1 MRHIDQAVRLVSF
14 TVYYELVSK
23 TFFKLVGHPFSFVSG
38 WLFLF
43 ETKVNPY
50 AVFAGNEKRT

>member
-23 TFFKLVGHPFSFVSG
+23 TFVKHVSHPFSFVTG
-38 WLFLF
+38 GFFLF

-50 AVFAGNEKRT
+50 AVFAGM